1 VFKQAITAVA
11 KSLYRFANGNGYDAV
26 ASKNRRQA
34 PTGILRS
41 EDGENNPA
49 ERRKLLSAGRDINR
63 NFSLAA
69 WMIRRHL
76 DYVSTFNF
84 QAKTGD
90 TALDDSLE
98 RLMRWWSNPYNCDVT
113 SRFSLSK
120 MIRLLEMRRVID
132 GDIFILK
139 LRDGTLQVVEGD
151 RVRTP
156 DGGGLPENLNQSML
170 THGVVTDNNG
180 APLSYCV
187 CSRAKAT
194 DSGTAGGNFKYERL
208 VSARNMY
215 HFAYLDRFDQVRGV
229 SPLAPA
235 FNTLRDVYE
244 GFDYALAKLKVS
256 QLFSLAIYRD
266 KETALGEVSTSS
278 EDGSGYE
285 VDFGRGPAMLDLDP
299 GDRAEFLESKT
310 PSTEFREF
318 TQSMISVALKALDIP
333 YSFYA
338 ENFTNYS
345 GSRQALLQYE
355 LSAKIKRQDVIQ
367 LLDHLTNWR
376 IKLWIQ
382 DGQLPAD
389 ANYRWDWIPQGV
401 SWIDPMKEVSANLAA
416 IGGRLTTRTRVL
428 REQGIDFYEM
438 ADETKAEEDYLASLG
453 LATSISMQPTQST
466 SVAITEDTAQVA
478 ANGN

>member
-1 VFKQAITAVA
+1 MIRQAITAVA

-26 ASKNRRQA
+26 AAKNRRQA

-49 ERRKLLSAGRDINR
+49 DRRKLLSAGRDVNR
-63 NFSLAA
+63 NFALAA

-84 QAKTGD
+84 QAKTGNPD
-90 TALDDSLE
+90 LDDSLE

-132 GDIFILK
+132 GDIFVIK
-139 LRDGTLQVVEGD
+139 LRDGTLQVIEGD

-156 DGGGLPENLNQSML
+156 EGGGLPENLNQSQL
-170 THGVVTDNNG
+170 THGVRVDDNG
-180 APLSYCV
+180 MPLSYCV
-187 CSRAKAT
+187 CSRSKAT
-194 DSGTAGGNFKYERL
+194 DQGTIGGNFKFERM

-229 SPLAPA
+229 SPIAPA

-256 QLFSLAIYRD
+256 QLFGLVFYRD
-266 KETALGEVSTSS
+266 KDDAIGEVSTSG

-285 VDFGRGPAMLDLDP
+285 VDLGRGPVQLDLDA
-299 GDRAEFLESKT
+299 GDRAEFLESKN
-310 PSTEFREF
+310 PSTEFQSF
-318 TQSMISVALKALDIP
+318 TQSMIGVALKSLDIP

-345 GSRQALLQYE
+345 GARQALALCQ
-355 LSAKIKRQDVIQ
+355 S
-367 LLDHLTNWR
+367 
-376 IKLWIQ
+376 
-382 DGQLPAD
+382 
-389 ANYRWDWIPQGV
+389 RWPVVPGC
-401 SWIDPMKEVSANLAA
+401 
-416 IGGRLTTRTRVL
+416 
-428 REQGIDFYEM
+428 
-438 ADETKAEEDYLASLG
+438 
-453 LATSISMQPTQST
+453 
-466 SVAITEDTAQVA
+466 
-478 ANGN
+478 